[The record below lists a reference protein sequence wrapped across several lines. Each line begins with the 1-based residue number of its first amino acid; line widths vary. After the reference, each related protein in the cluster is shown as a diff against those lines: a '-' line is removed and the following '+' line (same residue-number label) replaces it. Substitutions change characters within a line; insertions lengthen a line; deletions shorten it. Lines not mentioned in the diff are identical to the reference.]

1 MADPMKTA
9 LWGLGTAGVL
19 LVAQACGESRG
30 NTAAEIAL
38 PETTETVVLA
48 GGCFWGVE
56 AVFEHTKGVV
66 RAVSGYAGGS
76 ADSAHYEL
84 VSSGATGHAEAVQ
97 VSYDPRQVSLEQLL
111 DVYFNVAHDPT
122 QLNYQGPDHGP
133 QYRSAVFYAT
143 PAQRA
148 AAEGKIADLD
158 AARAFPEPIVTTL
171 EPLQAFYPAEDYHQD
186 FAARNP
192 EHRYIV
198 VHDAPKVEKLRK
210 TYPGLYR
217 PQP

>member
-1 MADPMKTA
+1 MADIVKTA
-9 LWGLGTAGVL
+9 LRGLAAFGVL
-19 LVAQACGESRG
+19 FIVQAYAGSG
-30 NTAAEIAL
+30 GSTAPKPGI
-38 PETTETVVLA
+38 ETVVLA

-56 AVFEHTKGVV
+56 AVFEHTRGVV

-76 ADSAHYEL
+76 ADTARYKL

-97 VSYDPRQVSLEQLL
+97 VSYDPEQVSLEQLL

-143 PAQRA
+143 PGQRK

-158 AARAFPEPIVTTL
+158 AARVFPESIVTTL
-171 EPLQAFYPAEDYHQD
+171 EPLHAFYPAEGYHQD

-192 EHRYIV
+192 GHPYIV
-198 VHDAPKVEKLRK
+198 VHDAPKVENLKK

-217 PQP
+217 PRP